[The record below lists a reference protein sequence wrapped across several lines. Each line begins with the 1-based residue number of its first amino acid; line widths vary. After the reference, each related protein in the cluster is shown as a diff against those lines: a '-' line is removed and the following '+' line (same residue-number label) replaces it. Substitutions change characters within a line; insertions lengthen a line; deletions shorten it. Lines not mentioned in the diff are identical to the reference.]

1 MLTATITVSFKD
13 SSYLSSY
20 LDWLLSGFSAQECS
34 LVFVD
39 FSKDKFLLSWLREIG
54 SDILYPDSS
63 H

>member
-20 LDWLLSGFSAQECS
+20 LDWLLSGFSAQDSS

-39 FSKDKFLLSWLREIG
+39 LSKDKFILSWLREIG